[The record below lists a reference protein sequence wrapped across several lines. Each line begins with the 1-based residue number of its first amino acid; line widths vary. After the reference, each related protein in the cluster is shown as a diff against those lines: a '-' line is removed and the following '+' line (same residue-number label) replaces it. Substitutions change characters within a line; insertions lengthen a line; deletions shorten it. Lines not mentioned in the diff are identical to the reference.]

1 MTMNGISVNVA
12 MKACLGKQT
21 RREQG
26 KVWKLEY

>member
-1 MTMNGISVNVA
+1 MNEISVNVA
-12 MKACLGKQT
+12 MKACLGERM